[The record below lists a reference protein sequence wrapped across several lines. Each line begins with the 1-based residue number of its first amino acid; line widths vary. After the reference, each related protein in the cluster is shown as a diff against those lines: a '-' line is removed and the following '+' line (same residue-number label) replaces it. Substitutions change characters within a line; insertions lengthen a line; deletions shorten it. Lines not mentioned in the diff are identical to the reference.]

1 MDVLGAL
8 RACALAPSNQSGL
21 HPVHAA
27 APPLAHALPGR
38 NYPASPIACPPFDS
52 AASDIVQPV
61 PELRHVQ
68 RHGHERHVHGALHAC
83 PDPQPSVRL
92 TPACR
97 CRLRRRWPTQALPRF
112 TRAALAP
119 HCMPALLSTRQ
130 QAYAFNQPLSLDTSS
145 VTDMSQMFFVR
156 PAYTAL
162 RPGYGPTPQAPVRPS
177 PACYLRRHRPTR
189 PPCLLAHTRP
199 THASPR
205 IAYPPSDPA
214 GSGCVQPAAELRRFQ
229 HHR

>member
-1 MDVLGAL
+1 MPLRRRWPTPSRAATTPHRPSRAPLPTRQQATSFNQSLSIDTSSVTDMSAMFMVRSTRAL
-8 RACALAPSNQSGL
+8 TPSLQSGL
-21 HPVHAA
+21 P
-27 APPLAHALPGR
+27 
-38 NYPASPIACPPFDS
+38 
-52 AASDIVQPV
+52 
-61 PELRHVQ
+61 
-68 RHGHERHVHGALHAC
+68 
-83 PDPQPSVRL
+83 
-92 TPACR
+92 PACR